1 MASHALACHGKA
13 HHHRKEAFANA
24 VTPAG
29 EMWMYWVAHRTFQ
42 LILLVFSRHVPMLAV
57 LLRKTKCSRR
67 VWTRWLR
74 VQACG
79 SYQGLKTIGDVFIV
93 FQFRVIFRSQ
103 FSNVFFPFW
112 LRWIEATGRK
122 AVSQAAELRDET
134 NEKRQDSTERF
145 IWDLWD
151 LGQCGTNENWSTW
164 TPRDKCIPIW
174 QDMTRPRRHQK
185 PQGVNMKCGSALRN
199 DRTMIGT
206 QNNANMLATVSVH
219 IVLESRTT
227 PKPPGLELR
236 EAHFRCH
243 AMPCQVGSWWLM

>member
-29 EMWMYWVAHRTFQ
+29 EMWMYWVAHQTFQ

-79 SYQGLKTIGDVFIV
+79 SYQGLWRQLETCL
-93 FQFRVIFRSQ
+93 SC
-103 FSNVFFPFW
+103 FSFELFFAHSFPMFSFPFW
-112 LRWIEATGRK
+112 QCWIEATGRK

-134 NEKRQDSTERF
+134 YEKRQDSTQRF
-145 IWDLWD
+145 IRDLWD
-151 LGQCGTNENWSTW
+151 LGQCGTNENWPTW
-164 TPRDKCIPIW
+164 TPPDKCIPIW
-174 QDMTRPRRHQK
+174 QDMTRPRHHQK

-206 QNNANMLATVSVH
+206 LKIMQ
-219 IVLESRTT
+219 I
-227 PKPPGLELR
+227 
-236 EAHFRCH
+236 C
-243 AMPCQVGSWWLM
+243 